1 MERPIGEC
9 KYVFIII
16 SYGHCELLVLVLRY
30 RRQPEM
36 CRELVGPSANFGLPP
51 PLGVSDSRVFRGP
64 ITQLALWV
72 MGQWALG
79 ALQTSSVTH
88 TSFPSFSFPFFFSLS
103 FPFLFPFFSLL
114 FLPLGA
120 QPKPLWAPGP
130 STLWRV
136 TPPLLH
142 APDDNNDNNLV
153 CFDKSVTDGQMDWI
167 ANCRL
172 TLACQYLN

>member
-1 MERPIGEC
+1 M
-9 KYVFIII
+9 
-16 SYGHCELLVLVLRY
+16 
-30 RRQPEM
+30 
-36 CRELVGPSANFGLPP
+36 
-51 PLGVSDSRVFRGP
+51 SDSRVFRGP

-72 MGQWALG
+72 TVQWALG
-79 ALQTSSVTH
+79 ALQTSSVTI
-88 TSFPSFSFPFFFSLS
+88 LL
-103 FPFLFPFFSLL
+103 FLFPFFSLL

-136 TPPLLH
+136 TPPPSLH

-153 CFDKSVTDGQMDWI
+153 CFDKSVTDGQTDRI

-172 TLACQYLN
+172 TLACQYLNYAKIVIHFLLFFHVRKKQGTDRQMDRQTDPHIETRGPI